1 MTRFMT
7 IKKPLLMSAILLV
20 FSSHI
25 FADEQWYQV
34 ELIVFKRLSHN
45 QTELA
50 IDPNR
55 LDLSYPAK
63 QAFVIDASSLNNEG
77 KTLSPDTQ
85 LLVELNQE
93 QQLLKSQ
100 ARSLQLNRNHQ
111 VLFHKSWNQQL
122 GPRNN
127 TEAVV
132 ITGGE
137 RYDDH
142 QELEGY
148 VQLSKAR
155 YLHIN
160 ANLWLSRF
168 SPNISGELGNWPH
181 LPAVPQQVWQDKQSN
196 FGADSNYRFDPDQ
209 TLEADTFDS
218 LRADSEDAT
227 RPEPHMLQQELMN
240 RDLAQREQQIA
251 SGYHVNEIQRIQQH
265 RRMRSK
271 EIHYIDHPA
280 FGIIVKLIPV
290 TAPAWPFNN
299 KAKVIVVDTVEK
311 EERVEAPLSDVTPA
325 QGELKS
331 PQ

>member
-1 MTRFMT
+1 MIKFMT
-7 IKKPLLMSAILLV
+7 IKKTLLLPVLLLASV
-20 FSSHI
+20 SQT

-55 LDLSYPAK
+55 LDLSYPVK
-63 QAFVIDASSLNNEG
+63 KAFVIDSDSLNIEG
-77 KTLSPDTQ
+77 RTLTPDTQ
-85 LLVELNQE
+85 LFVELNQD
-93 QQLLKSQ
+93 QQLLKTQ
-100 ARSLQLNRNHQ
+100 AKSLQLNRNHQ

-122 GPRNN
+122 GPRNSA
-127 TEAVV
+127 EAIVV
-132 ITGGE
+132 NGGE

-168 SPNISGELGNWPH
+168 SPNISGELGNWPQ
-181 LPAVPQQVWQDKQSN
+181 LPAVPEQVWQDKDVS
-196 FGADSNYRFDPDQ
+196 FGADANYRFDPDQ
-209 TLEADTFDS
+209 TLTADTIDP
-218 LRADSEDAT
+218 LRLKSEDAT
-227 RPEPHMLQQELMN
+227 GPEPQMLQQALME
-240 RDLAQREQQIA
+240 RDLAQREQQVA
-251 SGYHVNEIQRIQQH
+251 SGYHVNEIQKIQQH

-271 EIHYIDHPA
+271 ELHYIDHPA

-290 TAPAWPFNN
+290 TEPDWPYSN
-299 KAKVIVVDTVEK
+299 KAKALSVDTAEI
-311 EERVEAPLSDVTPA
+311 EEATEEPLDNTA
-325 QGELKS
+325 QDELKS
-331 PQ
+331 PK